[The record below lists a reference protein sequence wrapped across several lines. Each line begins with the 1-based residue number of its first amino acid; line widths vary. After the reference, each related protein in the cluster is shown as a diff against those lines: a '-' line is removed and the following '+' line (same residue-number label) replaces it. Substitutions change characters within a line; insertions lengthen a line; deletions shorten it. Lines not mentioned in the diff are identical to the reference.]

1 MQNIEIEALKYLS
14 KDIEFVYLEDNL
26 EKSYKGFVDA
36 VVIESQE
43 ITKFASNLMKTI
55 QTSLK

>member
-26 EKSYKGFVDA
+26 EKILQRFC
-36 VVIESQE
+36 
-43 ITKFASNLMKTI
+43 
-55 QTSLK
+55 

>member
-26 EKSYKGFVDA
+26 ENL
-36 VVIESQE
+36 
-43 ITKFASNLMKTI
+43 TKVLLM
-55 QTSLK
+55 Q